1 MTESLKQEIKALII
15 ESLDLEDVEASDIND
30 SAALFGDDDDGLNL
44 DSIDALELGLAI
56 KKKYDVK
63 LDANSAETKR
73 HFYSV
78 NTLAEFVANN
88 RGE

>member
-1 MTESLKQEIKALII
+1 MTENLKQEIKALII
-15 ESLDLEDVEASDIND
+15 ESLDLEDVEVSDIND

-63 LDANSAETKR
+63 LDAN
-73 HFYSV
+73 
-78 NTLAEFVANN
+78 
-88 RGE
+88 